1 MHDGMVGGMPDSTSA
16 GLVKQ
21 VFDVQ
26 CGGLMDSYR
35 MDKSI
40 NGRKDGHVL
49 RKIVRIRRNDGC
61 RFRVV
66 LFPELY
72 FGCFFSRHG
81 VSVPR

>member
-1 MHDGMVGGMPDSTSA
+1 
-16 GLVKQ
+16 
-21 VFDVQ
+21 
-26 CGGLMDSYR
+26 MDSYR
-35 MDKSI
+35 MGKSI

-72 FGCFFSRHG
+72 FGCFFLGMAFLFPDKFLFLERCFLF
-81 VSVPR
+81 PRCFHFLPGA

>member
-1 MHDGMVGGMPDSTSA
+1 
-16 GLVKQ
+16 
-21 VFDVQ
+21 
-26 CGGLMDSYR
+26 MDSYR

>member
-1 MHDGMVGGMPDSTSA
+1 
-16 GLVKQ
+16 
-21 VFDVQ
+21 
-26 CGGLMDSYR
+26 MDSYR

-72 FGCFFSRHG
+72 LECFYSAWRFCSPISFCSWNGVFCSRG
-81 VSVPR
+81 VFTSFPVRNGGGSS